1 MEVACTRSAVEL
13 LDVFCV
19 TAGGRM
25 LQRYGVLEGR
35 TGICR
40 ESAPRGEVYYTRS
53 AVELLGLFRV
63 IAEGR
68 MLQRYGVLE
77 EAGRES
83 AAAWSRRAA
92 MVEQKAGI

>member
-1 MEVACTRSAVEL
+1 MEVACTHSTVEL
-13 LDVFCV
+13 LDVFYV
-19 TAGGRM
+19 TAG
-25 LQRYGVLEGR
+25 
-35 TGICR
+35 
-40 ESAPRGEVYYTRS
+40 
-53 AVELLGLFRV
+53 
-63 IAEGR
+63 GR